1 MEARERDAEDGACC
15 RRRGRPRARRLVAA
29 GTAPRCFLP
38 QCRPAEA
45 AEQVALL
52 PDELECLRLVDFEG
66 LQQEEAATALGVSRK
81 TLWRDL
87 HEARR
92 KVADA
97 LLHGKAI
104 VMADCA
110 CALSGACPR
119 RSREACPQ
127 AENCPYRPAPDPTFK

>member
-1 MEARERDAEDGACC
+1 MEADEETLGEVGCC
-15 RRRGRPRARRLVAA
+15 PRRGRPRVRRFVAS

-38 QCRPAEA
+38 QCRPSETS
-45 AEQVALL
+45 EPVELL
-52 PDELECLRLVDFEG
+52 PDELECLRLVDLEG

-97 LLHGKAI
+97 LLHGKPI
-104 VMADCA
+104 VMAGCSTSLA
-110 CALSGACPR
+110 GECPR
-119 RSREACPQ
+119 RLRETCPLVE
-127 AENCPYRPAPDPTFK
+127 ACPYRPATDSTFK

>member
-1 MEARERDAEDGACC
+1 MEAQEREAEDGACC
-15 RRRGRPRARRLVAA
+15 RRRGRPRIRRLVAS

-38 QCRPAEA
+38 QCRPAET

-52 PDELECLRLVDFEG
+52 PDELECLRLVDLEG

-92 KVADA
+92 KVTDA

-104 VMADCA
+104 VMAECA
-110 CALSGACPR
+110 CALNGTCPR
-119 RSREACPQ
+119 RSREGCPE
-127 AENCPYRPAPDPTFK
+127 AANCPHRPSLDPTFK